1 VKRVLVAL
9 IAGTI
14 LSGAAAVYST
24 TNFTVGEARASA
36 QVVAPVR

>member
-9 IAGTI
+9 ITGTI

-24 TNFTVGEARASA
+24 VTGTVGEARATTQA
-36 QVVAPVR
+36 VAPLR

>member
-1 VKRVLVAL
+1 MKRVLVAL

-24 TNFTVGEARASA
+24 TSFTVGEARASA
-36 QVVAPVR
+36 QVTAPVR